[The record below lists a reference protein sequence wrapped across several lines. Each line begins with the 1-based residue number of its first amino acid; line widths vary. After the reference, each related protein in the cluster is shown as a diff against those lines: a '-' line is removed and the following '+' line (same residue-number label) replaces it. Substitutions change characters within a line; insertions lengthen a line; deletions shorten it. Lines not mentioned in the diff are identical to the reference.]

1 MNKQPLVSIIMPVY
15 NCELFINKAID
26 SILSQ
31 TYPHFELLIS
41 DDGSIDRSREIIDS
55 YNDLRIST
63 FHNPINIGNIRTRN
77 KLFSLAKGELIAIQD
92 GDDWSEINR
101 IEKQVEA
108 FLKDEELG
116 ACGTGFYRVRIN
128 GEIHTSKSLHKNGKH
143 QLNMCPASIMIK
155 KSVYEQIGGLNLY
168 FDRLF
173 AEDHYWIYRI
183 TEKYKTVCLPTS
195 LYYYRQNP
203 TSLTNDIKSVRKLVI
218 TSVVD
223 KLIDQRKTTGTDWL
237 EQEEFEKIKMFEEDL
252 LKNRKWLS
260 SKYQIYAAV
269 GIDNKDYRTAS
280 RFLIKSIQLDSFSLS
295 QLRTVVYFIRSY
307 LKQVIAI
314 YRRRL
319 KKYFI

>member
-1 MNKQPLVSIIMPVY
+1 MNKKPLVSIIMPVY
-15 NCELFINKAID
+15 NCESFIKKAMD

-31 TYPHFELLIS
+31 TYPYFELLIA
-41 DDGSIDRSREIIDS
+41 DDGSIDKSRKIIDS
-55 YNDLRIST
+55 YNDKRIST
-63 FHNPINIGNIRTRN
+63 FHNSINIGNIRTRN
-77 KLFSLAKGELIAIQD
+77 KLFSLAKGELITIQD

-108 FLKDEELG
+108 FLRDEELG
-116 ACGTGFYRVRIN
+116 ACGTNYYRVIIN
-128 GEIHTSKSLHKNGKH
+128 GDMHVNTSLTADIKETNSHK
-143 QLNMCPASIMIK
+143 LNMCPATIMIK
-155 KSVYEQIGGLNLY
+155 KSVYTEIGGLNLY
-168 FDRLF
+168 FDKLF
-173 AEDHYWIYRI
+173 AEDRYWIYLI
-183 TEKYKTVCLPTS
+183 TEKFKTLCLATP

-203 TSLTNDIKSVRKLVI
+203 ASLTNSIENIRKLVI
-218 TSVVD
+218 TTVVD
-223 KLIDQRKTTGTDWL
+223 KLIAQRVAIGTDWL

-307 LKQVIAI
+307 LKQSII
-314 YRRRL
+314 FC
-319 KKYFI
+319 KS